1 MSSTTLREQEHVKQL
16 QYIERVIGENRLT
29 DAARML
35 NTLAKTAPQDPRIF
49 LLGSLMAEAAN
60 NLDGMLTAAKKAVD
74 LAPGWPVASIR
85 LAGVYSAKGQASLA
99 VQTAEQAIFEA
110 TQDNSLATEYLT
122 RAAAI
127 AVKCQHYPQAALWA
141 EQASAMAPESAQLK
155 HLMAEAQ
162 AYNGQYEEAIA
173 LYTELLLQEPDNTDF
188 LHDRLLAYIN
198 TAQTPLAQ
206 QDAERLVALA
216 PDNETFTYY
225 ASMLKGET
233 PATQPASVVTR
244 LFDTSAAQF
253 DQHLVGSLQY
263 TLPQDVAQWILDWYP
278 DKKVDVLDL
287 GCGTGL
293 LGASLGPLRGVIV
306 GVDLSTKMIE
316 KAAQRGVYAQF
327 NQVNVLDALQA
338 TPESHYDVITAL
350 DVLIYVGDLSTV
362 IPNAHRILTP
372 GGRFVFSCEAAP
384 KKVKTFTL
392 KATQATQRF
401 VHQQDHVNKLLKA
414 AGFGQIQMETRA
426 LRLEAGEPVQ
436 GFVVTA
442 QK

>member
-1 MSSTTLREQEHVKQL
+1 M
-16 QYIERVIGENRLT
+16 
-29 DAARML
+29 
-35 NTLAKTAPQDPRIF
+35 
-49 LLGSLMAEAAN
+49 
-60 NLDGMLTAAKKAVD
+60 
-74 LAPGWPVASIR
+74 
-85 LAGVYSAKGQASLA
+85 
-99 VQTAEQAIFEA
+99 
-110 TQDNSLATEYLT
+110 
-122 RAAAI
+122 
-127 AVKCQHYPQAALWA
+127 
-141 EQASAMAPESAQLK
+141 
-155 HLMAEAQ
+155 
-162 AYNGQYEEAIA
+162 
-173 LYTELLLQEPDNTDF
+173 
-188 LHDRLLAYIN
+188 
-198 TAQTPLAQ
+198 
-206 QDAERLVALA
+206 
-216 PDNETFTYY
+216 
-225 ASMLKGET
+225 
-233 PATQPASVVTR
+233 
-244 LFDTSAAQF
+244 
-253 DQHLVGSLQY
+253 
-263 TLPQDVAQWILDWYP
+263 PQDVAQWILDWYP

-293 LGASLGPLRGVIV
+293 LGASLGPLKGVIV

-372 GGRFVFSCEAAP
+372 SGRFVFSCEAAP
-384 KKVKTFTL
+384 QKVKTFAL
-392 KATQATQRF
+392 QATQRF

>member
-85 LAGVYSAKGQASLA
+85 LAGVYSAKGQAGLA

-110 TQDNSLATEYLT
+110 TQDNSLTTEYLT
-122 RAAAI
+122 RASAI
-127 AVKCQHYPQAALWA
+127 AVKCQHYPQASLWA
-141 EQASAMAPESAQLK
+141 EQASAMAPDSPQLK
-155 HLMAEAQ
+155 HLMAEAL

-173 LYTELLLQEPDNTDF
+173 LYTELLSQEPDNTDF

-225 ASMLKGET
+225 ASMLNGET

-253 DQHLVGSLQY
+253 DQHLVGNLQY
-263 TLPQDVAQWILDWYP
+263 TLPQDVAQWIFDWYP

-293 LGASLGPLRGVIV
+293 LGASLGPLKGVIV

-327 NQVNVLDALQA
+327 NQVNALDALQA
-338 TPESHYDVITAL
+338 TPDSHYDVITAL
-350 DVLIYVGDLSTV
+350 DVLIYVGDLTTV

-384 KKVKTFTL
+384 KKVKTFAL
-392 KATQATQRF
+392 KTTQATQRF

-414 AGFGQIQMETRA
+414 TGFTQIQIETRA

>member
-85 LAGVYSAKGQASLA
+85 LAGVYSAKGQAGLA

-110 TQDNSLATEYLT
+110 TQDNSLTTEYLT
-122 RAAAI
+122 RASAI

-141 EQASAMAPESAQLK
+141 EQASAMAPDSPHLK
-155 HLMAEAQ
+155 HLMAEAL
-162 AYNGQYEEAIA
+162 AYNGQYEEAVA
-173 LYTELLLQEPDNTDF
+173 LYTELLTQEPDNTDF

-198 TAQTPLAQ
+198 TAQTALAQ

-225 ASMLKGET
+225 ASMLNGET

-293 LGASLGPLRGVIV
+293 LGAGLGPIKGVIV

-384 KKVKTFTL
+384 KKVKTFAL
-392 KATQATQRF
+392 QATQRF

-414 AGFGQIQMETRA
+414 AGFTQIQMETRA

>member
-85 LAGVYSAKGQASLA
+85 LAGVYSAKGQAGLA

-110 TQDNSLATEYLT
+110 TQDNSLTTEYLT
-122 RAAAI
+122 RASAI

-141 EQASAMAPESAQLK
+141 EQASAMAPDSPQLK
-155 HLMAEAQ
+155 HLMAEAL

-173 LYTELLLQEPDNTDF
+173 LYTELLSREPDNTDF

-198 TAQTPLAQ
+198 TAQTALAQ

-293 LGASLGPLRGVIV
+293 LGAGLGPIKGVIV

-372 GGRFVFSCEAAP
+372 GGRFVFSCETAP
-384 KKVKTFTL
+384 KKVKTFAL
-392 KATQATQRF
+392 QATQRF

-414 AGFGQIQMETRA
+414 AGFSQIQIETRA

>member
-85 LAGVYSAKGQASLA
+85 LAGVYSAKGQAGLA

-110 TQDNSLATEYLT
+110 TQDNSLTTEYLT
-122 RAAAI
+122 RASAI

-141 EQASAMAPESAQLK
+141 EQASAMAPDSPHLK
-155 HLMAEAQ
+155 HLMAEAL
-162 AYNGQYEEAIA
+162 AYNGQYEEAVA
-173 LYTELLLQEPDNTDF
+173 LYTELLTQEPDNTDF

-198 TAQTPLAQ
+198 TAQTALAQ

-293 LGASLGPLRGVIV
+293 LGAGLGPIKGVIV

-384 KKVKTFTL
+384 KKVKTFAL
-392 KATQATQRF
+392 QATQRF

-414 AGFGQIQMETRA
+414 AGFTQIQMETRA